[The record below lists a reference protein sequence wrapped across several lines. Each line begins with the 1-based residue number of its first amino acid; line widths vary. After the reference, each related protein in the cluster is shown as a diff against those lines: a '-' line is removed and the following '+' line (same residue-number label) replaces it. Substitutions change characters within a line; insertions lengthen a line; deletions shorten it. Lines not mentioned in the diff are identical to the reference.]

1 MQGARPVGRFPP
13 TQRVRTHADHESVK
27 EVARRV
33 TTPSLVLLLRSRAL
47 EGEARLGIVA
57 TRRLGCAPVRNRA
70 KRLVRE
76 AFRSTRELWSQ
87 GMDLVVIVRRPPTGA
102 SLDSVVAELRDARPA
117 IERATR
123 RAAAD
128 LVARSGKA
136 VAAP

>member
-1 MQGARPVGRFPP
+1 VAGARPVGRFRPA
-13 TQRVRTHADHESVK
+13 QRVRTHADHEAVK

-57 TRRLGCAPVRNRA
+57 TRRLGSAPVRNRA

-87 GMDLVVIVRRPPTGA
+87 GMDLVVIVRRPPSGA
-102 SLDSVVAELRDARPA
+102 TLDSFVAELMGARPA

-123 RAAAD
+123 RAVTDLAARTGN
-128 LVARSGKA
+128 AEAS
-136 VAAP
+136 P